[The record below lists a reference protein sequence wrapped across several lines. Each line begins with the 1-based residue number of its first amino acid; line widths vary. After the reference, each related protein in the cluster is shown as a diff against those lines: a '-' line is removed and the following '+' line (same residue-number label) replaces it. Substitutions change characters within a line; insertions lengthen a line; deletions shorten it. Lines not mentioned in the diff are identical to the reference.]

1 MFQVNLMS
9 DLFNYF
15 LDFAKTQRPPVY
27 DCCLELKFDSLDLP
41 CLPVSYV
48 WASPPVAHFTDLS
61 AGLQSSPKHI
71 SRTIKA
77 KRMHLTKLI
86 SLHYLQSRL
95 LCILSTNV
103 VRLLKEQKH
112 FVLYLTLTK
121 CLIDKAETFILLS
134 EQLKHI

>member
-1 MFQVNLMS
+1 MAGSRDQIMFQVNLMS

-77 KRMHLTKLI
+77 KRMHLTKFI
-86 SLHYLQSRL
+86 SLQ
-95 LCILSTNV
+95 ITLSTITSA
-103 VRLLKEQKH
+103 LHPQYKCSKALKRTEA
-112 FVLYLTLTK
+112 FCLVLN
-121 CLIDKAETFILLS
+121 IN
-134 EQLKHI
+134 